1 MPALERDGRA
11 PNAPVATVSAAA
23 DTFLSYG
30 DAAKAVDLY
39 TIALGKPGGDA
50 ARLNT
55 RLGIAQVDKG
65 DYAGA
70 QASFAK
76 VQGARKVLAQLWAGY
91 ASQKAAG
98 Q

>member
-1 MPALERDGRA
+1 
-11 PNAPVATVSAAA
+11 
-23 DTFLSYG
+23 LS
-30 DAAKAVDLY
+30 
-39 TIALGKPGGDA
+39 KPGGDA

-76 VQGARKVLAQLWAGY
+76 VQGPRKPMAQLWAAY
-91 ASQKAAG
+91 AAQKAAG
-98 Q
+98 K